1 MIIDNYVD
9 EVNCMKMKWLLQR
22 KSNKETTSAFFS
34 PSGKSP
40 SQRNVCGRSQ
50 LQVENRL
57 RCKIESQLANHDTIF
72 FLQWWRYPS
81 NMQITCKRVRERGR
95 ERDSAIPHPLPW
107 LWPER
112 LGGGGRGGGGGGR
125 GGRPSQPASQ
135 PARAGEGDI
144 AVTRSWQGGWE
155 HWSR

>member
-1 MIIDNYVD
+1 MTFA
-9 EVNCMKMKWLLQR
+9 KLK
-22 KSNKETTSAFFS
+22 KSNKDTTSAFFS

-57 RCKIESQLANHDTIF
+57 RCKIESQLANHDTINF
-72 FLQWWRYPS
+72 YNGEGTHHFRS
-81 NMQITCKRVRERGR
+81 NMQITCKRVRGR
-95 ERDSAIPHPLPW
+95 ERDSAIAHPLPW

-112 LGGGGRGGGGGGR
+112 RGGGGGECGERGR
-125 GGRPSQPASQ
+125 GGRASQPASQ

-144 AVTRSWQGGWE
+144 AVTKSWQGG
-155 HWSR
+155 

>member
-1 MIIDNYVD
+1 MTFA
-9 EVNCMKMKWLLQR
+9 KLR
-22 KSNKETTSAFFS
+22 KSNKDTTSAFFS

-57 RCKIESQLANHDTIF
+57 RCKIESQLANHDTIIF
-72 FLQWWRYPS
+72 TMVKVPIVTSS

-107 LWPER
+107 LWLER
-112 LGGGGRGGGGGGR
+112 RGGGGGGGGGERGER
-125 GGRPSQPASQ
+125 GGGGRASQPAIQ

-144 AVTRSWQGGWE
+144 AVTRSWQGG
-155 HWSR
+155 